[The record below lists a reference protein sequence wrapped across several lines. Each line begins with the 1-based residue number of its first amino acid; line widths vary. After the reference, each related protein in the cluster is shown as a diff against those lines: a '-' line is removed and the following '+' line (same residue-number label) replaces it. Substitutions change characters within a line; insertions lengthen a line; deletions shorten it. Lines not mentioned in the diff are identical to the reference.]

1 MMRRRDFITFLGAA
15 VLWPPLARAQ
25 QPAPPV
31 IGFLSD
37 GSREAMTRR
46 VAAFQHGL
54 DELGYAEGRSVTI
67 DWRSAE
73 RQPERLPALA
83 TDLVGRRVAAIVTAS
98 DLATSAALAATS
110 TTPIVFL
117 SASDPIQSGFA
128 ASPGRPPR
136 ENVTGLSWFGA
147 DLAPPRLTLI
157 HKLVPKPTLIGV
169 LVDSNRPDAS
179 AQLPQLQA
187 GADASRLKLTVLR
200 AGSASEIQPA
210 FASFAAQRVGALV
223 VGASDFF
230 VAHRDQLIE
239 LAALY
244 RIPAIYPTREMAA
257 DGGLM
262 SYGHSATDAFHRAGT
277 YTGWILKGARPADL
291 PILPS
296 SKLELVINL
305 RTAKALGLEVPQ
317 NLLAAADEVIQ

>member
-1 MMRRRDFITFLGAA
+1 MIRRRDIIMLLGAA
-15 VLWPPLARAQ
+15 TLRPPLARAQ

-46 VAAFQHGL
+46 VAAFQQGL
-54 DELGYAEGRSVTI
+54 DEIGYAEGRNVTI

-83 TDLVGRRVAAIVTAS
+83 ADLVGRRVATIVTAS
-98 DLATSAALAATS
+98 DLATSAALAATA
-110 TTPIVFL
+110 TIPIVFL
-117 SASDPIQSGFA
+117 TASDPVQSGLA
-128 ASPGRPPR
+128 ASPGRPR

-157 HKLVPKPTLIGV
+157 HKLVPKATIIGA
-169 LVDSNRPDAS
+169 LVDSNRTDAS

-187 GADASRLKLTVLR
+187 GADAGRLKLVVLR
-200 AGSASEIQPA
+200 AGSAAEIQPA
-210 FASFAAQRVGALV
+210 FASLAAQRAGALV

-244 RIPAIYPTREMAA
+244 RVPAVYPTREMAT

-262 SYGHSATDAFHRAGT
+262 SYGHSVTDAFRRAGV
-277 YTGWILKGARPADL
+277 YTGWVLKGARPADL
-291 PILPS
+291 PILTS
-296 SKLELVINL
+296 SKLELVINF
-305 RTAKALGLEVPQ
+305 RTAKALGLEVSQ
-317 NLLAAADEVIQ
+317 NLLAAADEVIR

>member
-1 MMRRRDFITFLGAA
+1 MIRRRDFITFLGTA
-15 VLWPPLARAQ
+15 VLQPPLARAQ

-37 GSREAMTRR
+37 GSREAMTGR
-46 VAAFQHGL
+46 VAAFHQGL
-54 DELGYAEGRSVTI
+54 DELGFVEGRNVTI
-67 DWRSAE
+67 DWRSGE

-83 TDLVGRRVAAIVTAS
+83 AELVGRRVAAIVTAS
-98 DLATSAALAATS
+98 DLATSAALAATA
-110 TTPIVFL
+110 TLPIIFL
-117 SASDPIQSGFA
+117 SASDPVQSGLA
-128 ASPGRPPR
+128 ASPGRPR
-136 ENVTGLSWFGA
+136 ENVTGLSWFGT

-157 HKLVPKPTLIGV
+157 HKLVPTATVIGV
-169 LVDSNRPDAS
+169 LVDSNLADAS

-187 GADASRLKLTVLR
+187 GADASRLKLVVLR
-200 AGSASEIQPA
+200 AGSAAEIQPA
-210 FASFAAQRVGALV
+210 FASLAAQRVGALV
-223 VGASDFF
+223 VGASGFF
-230 VAHRDQLIE
+230 TAHRDQLIE

-244 RIPAIYPTREMAA
+244 RVPAIYPTREMAA

-262 SYGHSATDAFHRAGT
+262 SYGHSVTDAFHRAGI

-291 PILPS
+291 PVLPS

-317 NLLAAADEVIQ
+317 TLLAAADEVVR